1 MFFDCVDNQSLIKK
15 DRHVNLLDNAQ
26 RNVQRLGKFNVFAAE
41 EPIGN
46 AENYC
51 DGKCL

>member
-1 MFFDCVDNQSLIKK
+1 MLKGM
-15 DRHVNLLDNAQ
+15 
-26 RNVQRLGKFNVFAAE
+26 NVQRLGKFNVFAAE

-51 DGKCL
+51 DGKYLQQKLKNTSVLNQHVINSEPD